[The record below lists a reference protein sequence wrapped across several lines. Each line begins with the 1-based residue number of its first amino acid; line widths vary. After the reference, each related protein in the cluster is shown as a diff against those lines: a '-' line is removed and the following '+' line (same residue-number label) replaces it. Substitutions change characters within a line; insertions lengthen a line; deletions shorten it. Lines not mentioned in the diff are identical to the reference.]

1 VGGPDASFGI
11 WFELIPE
18 VKAVVAEY
26 GLIVERIHT
35 HIGSGSDPDVWQ
47 TVSLMSLNLVRQFP
61 DAVSLNL
68 GGGYKVGRMSYEKS
82 TDLQLVAEP
91 VKQAFKAF
99 AEETGREIKL
109 EIEPGTFL
117 VANAGA
123 LITTVQDI
131 VSTGEQGHTFLKLD
145 SGMTEVLRPSL

>member
-1 VGGPDASFGI
+1 M
-11 WFELIPE
+11 
-18 VKAVVAEY
+18 KRVVEEHN
-26 GLIVERIHT
+26 LTIERIHT
-35 HIGSGSDPDVWQ
+35 HIGSGSDPDIWQ
-47 TVSLMSLNLVRQFP
+47 NVSILSLNLVREFSNV
-61 DAVSLNL
+61 VSLNL

-99 AEETGREIKL
+99 ADETGREIKL

-123 LITTVQDI
+123 LITTIQDI
-131 VSTGEQGHTFLKLD
+131 VSTGETGHTFLKLD

>member
-1 VGGPDASFGI
+1 MVEEHNLTI
-11 WFELIPE
+11 
-18 VKAVVAEY
+18 
-26 GLIVERIHT
+26 ERIHT
-35 HIGSGSDPDVWQ
+35 HIGSGSDPDIWQ
-47 TVSLMSLNLVRQFP
+47 NVSILSLNLVREFP
-61 DAVSLNL
+61 NVVSLNL
-68 GGGYKVGRMSYEKS
+68 GGGYKVGRMNYEKS

-99 AEETGREIKL
+99 ADETGREIKL

-123 LITTVQDI
+123 LITTIQDI
-131 VSTGEQGHTFLKLD
+131 VSTGETGHTFLKLD

>member
-1 VGGPDASFGI
+1 MVEEHNLTI
-11 WFELIPE
+11 
-18 VKAVVAEY
+18 
-26 GLIVERIHT
+26 ERIHT
-35 HIGSGSDPDVWQ
+35 HIGSGSDPDIWQ
-47 TVSLMSLNLVRQFP
+47 NVSILSLNLVREFSNV
-61 DAVSLNL
+61 VSLNL

-99 AEETGREIKL
+99 ADETGREIKL

-123 LITTVQDI
+123 LITTIQDI
-131 VSTGEQGHTFLKLD
+131 VSTGETGHTFLKLD

>member
-1 VGGPDASFGI
+1 M
-11 WFELIPE
+11 
-18 VKAVVAEY
+18 KRVVEEHN
-26 GLIVERIHT
+26 LTIERIHT
-35 HIGSGSDPDVWQ
+35 HIGSGSDPDIWQ
-47 TVSLMSLNLVRQFP
+47 NVSILSLNLVREFP
-61 DAVSLNL
+61 NVVSLNL

-99 AEETGREIKL
+99 ADETGREIKL

-123 LITTVQDI
+123 LITTIQDI
-131 VSTGEQGHTFLKLD
+131 VSTGETGHTFLKLD

>member
-1 VGGPDASFGI
+1 M
-11 WFELIPE
+11 
-18 VKAVVAEY
+18 
-26 GLIVERIHT
+26 
-35 HIGSGSDPDVWQ
+35 WQ
-47 TVSLMSLNLVRQFP
+47 TVSILSLNLVREFP
-61 DAVSLNL
+61 SAVSLNL

-123 LITTVQDI
+123 MVSTIQDI
-131 VSTGEQGHTFLKLD
+131 VNTGAGGHTFLKLD

>member
-1 VGGPDASFGI
+1 M
-11 WFELIPE
+11 
-18 VKAVVAEY
+18 KRVVEEHN
-26 GLIVERIHT
+26 LTIERIHT
-35 HIGSGSDPDVWQ
+35 HIGSGSDPDIWQ
-47 TVSLMSLNLVRQFP
+47 NVSILSLNLVREFP
-61 DAVSLNL
+61 NVVSLNL
-68 GGGYKVGRMSYEKS
+68 GGGYKVGRMNYEKS

-99 AEETGREIKL
+99 ADETGREIKL

-123 LITTVQDI
+123 LITTIQDI
-131 VSTGEQGHTFLKLD
+131 VSTGETGHTFLKLD

>member
-1 VGGPDASFGI
+1 MVEEHNLTI
-11 WFELIPE
+11 
-18 VKAVVAEY
+18 
-26 GLIVERIHT
+26 ERIHT
-35 HIGSGSDPDVWQ
+35 HIGSGSDPDIWQ
-47 TVSLMSLNLVRQFP
+47 NVSILSLNLVRQFP
-61 DAVSLNL
+61 NVVSLNL
-68 GGGYKVGRMSYEKS
+68 GGGYKVGRMNYEKS

-99 AEETGREIKL
+99 ADETGREIKL

-123 LITTVQDI
+123 LITTIQDI
-131 VSTGEQGHTFLKLD
+131 VSTGETGHTFLKLD